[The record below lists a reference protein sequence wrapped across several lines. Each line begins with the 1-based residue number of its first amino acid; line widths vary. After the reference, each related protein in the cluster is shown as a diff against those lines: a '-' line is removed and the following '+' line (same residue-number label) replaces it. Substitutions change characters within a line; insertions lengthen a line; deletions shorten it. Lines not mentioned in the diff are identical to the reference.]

1 MYYGNNKE
9 EGSKQKDLFVLSPE
23 DREFFGRVSEADFM
37 LFSSD
42 LLLVEAI
49 AKD

>member
-1 MYYGNNKE
+1 MEIIKKR
-9 EGSKQKDLFVLSPE
+9 GSKQKDLFVLSPE
-23 DREFFGRVSEADFM
+23 DREFFGRVSEEAYM